1 MNSLNPT
8 LKSLLDAL
16 AFANVDNLG
25 EFRAMLERSQR
36 PAHAPADTAAT
47 DATPAT
53 RGNPALAPALG
64 HIQGAL

>member
-36 PAHAPADTAAT
+36 PAPADTAAT